1 MMRRIF
7 SLTIIPLICA
17 AACLAACGN
26 NTTHTTIEGGSGST
40 VVSPY
45 GNGNASSAS
54 LIASD
59 STSENTS
66 PSTFEDTSPRI
77 PLTSVGYMELS
88 YAEKFSVEYYD
99 GGYSM
104 VTIADDR
111 FLLVPEGKDAPEGLD
126 VPCLMQPVSSIYVA
140 SSSAMDLFLHCG
152 ALREVSL
159 TSTAAS
165 DWSIPEIQ
173 NAVSDG
179 SITYVGKYHSPD
191 YETIL
196 SKNCGLVLENTMIYH
211 SPETKEMLESLG
223 IPVIVEW
230 SSYEPHPLGRVE
242 WIKLYG
248 LLTGHEDEAEAF
260 FNDSLKTLEAI
271 IADSGNTSTPVNTA
285 APADTGAPVNTA
297 APADIGNPI
306 DTVPPADTGNPID
319 TVPPA
324 DTGNPIDTVPPAD
337 TGNPIDTVPPADTG
351 APIDTVLPVDTAN
364 PIDVRGQTA
373 GSTTE
378 AARKTVSFFYI
389 TSTGYANVRRPGDYV
404 SRMIELAGGDYFF
417 PESPS
422 DKENSLTT
430 LNMDLET
437 FFTTSKD
444 ADILI
449 YNSTVEADLTS
460 IADLIKKSPLLADFK
475 AVNTGDVWC
484 TNKNMF
490 QQISGTADMISE
502 MYSIIHGDNERK
514 LTYLHRLS

>member
-1 MMRRIF
+1 MMRRKS

-26 NTTHTTIEGGSGST
+26 NTKHTTIEGGSGST

-45 GNGNASSAS
+45 GNGNASSDS

-248 LLTGHEDEAEAF
+248 LLTGHEDEADAF

-306 DTVPPADTGNPID
+306 DTV
-319 TVPPA
+319 
-324 DTGNPIDTVPPAD
+324 
-337 TGNPIDTVPPADTG
+337 
-351 APIDTVLPVDTAN
+351 LPVDTAN
-364 PIDVRGQTA
+364 PINARGQTA
-373 GSTTE
+373 ESTAE

-502 MYSIIHGDNERK
+502 MYSIIHGDNERE

>member
-26 NTTHTTIEGGSGST
+26 NTTNTTIEGESGST

-45 GNGNASSAS
+45 GNGNAFSDS

-248 LLTGHEDEAEAF
+248 LLTGHEDEAEVF

-285 APADTGAPVNTA
+285 APADTGTPVNSA

-324 DTGNPIDTVPPAD
+324 DTS
-337 TGNPIDTVPPADTG
+337 NPIDTVPPADTG
-351 APIDTVLPVDTAN
+351 APINTVLPVDTAN

-373 GSTTE
+373 ESTAE

-502 MYSIIHGDNERK
+502 MYSIIHGDNERE

>member
-45 GNGNASSAS
+45 GNGNASSDS

-285 APADTGAPVNTA
+285 APADTGAPVNSA
-297 APADIGNPI
+297 APADI
-306 DTVPPADTGNPID
+306 GNPID

-364 PIDVRGQTA
+364 PINARGQTA
-373 GSTTE
+373 ESTAE

-502 MYSIIHGDNERK
+502 MYSIIHGDNERE